1 MAYQKLQVSRAL
13 EVIPSNTINIPN
25 VAHRSAQGT
34 TVGVAVSKKL
44 VDMTATFLDSGLVK
58 KNDIVYNTTD
68 STIARVVDVESNS
81 TLLLSADI
89 FVAGERYEIY
99 RDNNDG
105 CILYVGGLGNINV
118 VTAGG
123 DEITFP
129 GISAGSFLP
138 VQVTRVNSGSTTATN
153 IIALW

>member
-13 EVIPSNTINIPN
+13 QVIPSDTINIPN
-25 VAHRSAQGT
+25 VSHRNAQGT
-34 TVGVAVSKKL
+34 TVGVAVTNKL
-44 VDMTATFLDSGLVK
+44 VDTGAKFKDEGLVK

-68 STIARVVDVESNS
+68 STIARVLAVESNN

-89 FVAGERYEIY
+89 FVATEGYQIY
-99 RDNNDG
+99 KDNNDG
-105 CILYVGGLGNINV
+105 CILYVGGLGNVEV
-118 VTAGG
+118 VTVGG
-123 DEITFP
+123 DEIVLP

-138 VQVTRVNSGSTTATN
+138 IQVTRVKAASTTATN

>member
-13 EVIPSNTINIPN
+13 QVIPSDTINIPS

-34 TVGVAVSKKL
+34 TVGTAVTNKL
-44 VDMTATFLDSGLVK
+44 VDTGATFLDSGLVK

-68 STIARVVDVESNS
+68 STIARVVDIESNS

-89 FVAGERYEIY
+89 FIAAEGYQIY
-99 RDNNDG
+99 KDNNDG
-105 CILYVGGLGNINV
+105 CILYVGGLGNVEV
-118 VTAGG
+118 VTVGG
-123 DEITFP
+123 DEIVLP

-138 VQVTRVNSGSTTATN
+138 LQVTRVKANLTTATN

>member
-13 EVIPSNTINIPN
+13 QVIPSETINIPN
-25 VAHRSAQGT
+25 VAHRNAQGT
-34 TVGVAVSKKL
+34 TVGAAVTNKL
-44 VDMTATFLDSGLVK
+44 VDTGAKFRDEGLVK

-68 STIARVVDVESNS
+68 STIARVLAVESNT

-89 FVAGERYEIY
+89 FTAAEDYQIY
-99 RDNNDG
+99 KDNNDG
-105 CILYVGGLGNINV
+105 CILYVGGLGNVEV
-118 VTAGG
+118 VTVGG
-123 DEITFP
+123 DNIVLP

-138 VQVTRVNSGSTTATN
+138 IQVTRVKATSTTAAN